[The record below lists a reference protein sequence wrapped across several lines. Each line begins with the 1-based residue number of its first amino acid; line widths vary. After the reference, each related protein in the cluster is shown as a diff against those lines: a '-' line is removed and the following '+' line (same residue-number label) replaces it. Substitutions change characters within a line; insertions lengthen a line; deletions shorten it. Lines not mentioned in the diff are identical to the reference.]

1 MPRLPALKSGWML
14 VAGFSFAMMGLFVK
28 LGAPDFSPAEL
39 VFYRSFFG
47 LIPLALFAFRQR
59 QPVTTIYWRL
69 HLVRSVSG
77 LISLW
82 LYFFALTQLPL
93 ATAVTLNYTSPL
105 FLALLMTVLSRE
117 RLNRPL
123 LLTLV
128 SGFMGIVLVLRPHLG
143 PDQWFAGLLGLLS
156 GFGAGVAYLNVRTM
170 GELGEPE
177 WRIVLY
183 FTALSTVVLG
193 IYLLFVPRHPLTW
206 GNVWVLLALGGAAT
220 IGQLTMTRAYR
231 TGSTWLVANFAYS
244 AIVFSSFLGILF
256 FREWL
261 SWSGW
266 LGVAIVILAGILASR
281 QVRRRVPVR
290 PTEVCS

>member
-1 MPRLPALKSGWML
+1 ML
-14 VAGFSFAMMGLFVK
+14 VAGLSFAVMGLFVK

-47 LIPLALFAFRQR
+47 LIPMVLFALRQR
-59 QPVTTIYWRL
+59 QPLATIHWRL
-69 HLVRSVSG
+69 HLVRSVAG

-117 RLNRPL
+117 KLNRPL

-128 SGFMGIVLVLRPHLG
+128 SGFMGILLVLRPHLG
-143 PDQWFAGLLGLLS
+143 PDQWFAGVLGLLS
-156 GFGAGVAYLNVRTM
+156 GFGAGVAYLNVRAM

-183 FTALSTVVLG
+183 FTALSTIVLG
-193 IYLLFVPRHPLTW
+193 IYLLFVPRHPITRDNL
-206 GNVWVLLALGGAAT
+206 WVLVALGGAAT
-220 IGQLTMTRAYR
+220 LGQLTMTRAYR

-266 LGVAIVILAGILASR
+266 LGVAIVIVAGITASQ
-281 QVRRRVPVR
+281 QVRRKNVSRHKQ
-290 PTEVCS
+290 EVSL

>member
-14 VAGFSFAMMGLFVK
+14 VAGFSFAVMGLFVK
-28 LGAPDFSPAEL
+28 LGAPEFSPAEL

-47 LIPLALFAFRQR
+47 LIPIVLFALRQG
-59 QPVTTIYWRL
+59 QPVTTVHWRL
-69 HLVRSVSG
+69 HLFRSMAG
-77 LISLW
+77 LVSLW

-105 FLALLMTVLSRE
+105 FLAMLVTVLSRE
-117 RLNRPL
+117 KLHRPL

-128 SGFMGIVLVLRPHLG
+128 SGFMGILLVLRPHLG
-143 PDQWFAGLLGLLS
+143 PDQWFPSLLGLLS

-183 FTALSTVVLG
+183 FSGLSTIVLG
-193 IYLLFVPRHPLTW
+193 IYLLFAPRHPLTW
-206 GNVWVLLALGGAAT
+206 ANLWVLLALGGTAT
-220 IGQLTMTRAYR
+220 VGQLAMTRAYR

-266 LGVAIVILAGILASR
+266 LGVTIVIIAGIAASR
-281 QVRRRVPVR
+281 EVRRNTLIR
-290 PTEVCS
+290 PKEVSS